1 MENGQMNVEK
11 KLDILEVLTRSVVFQ
26 ENEEISKRL
35 SQYRSD
41 DVQWVL
47 NMLADMFEQLQDS
60 LELEAYNN
68 RHL

>member
-1 MENGQMNVEK
+1 MDVEK
-11 KLDILEVLTRSVVFQ
+11 KLDILEVLTRSVIFQ
-26 ENEEISKRL
+26 ENEEISKQL
-35 SQYRSD
+35 SRYRTD

-68 RHL
+68 RYF

>member
-1 MENGQMNVEK
+1 MNVEN
-11 KLDILEVLTRSVVFQ
+11 KLDILEVLTRSVIFQ
-26 ENEEISKRL
+26 ENEELSKRL
-35 SQYRSD
+35 SKYRSD

-68 RHL
+68 RHF

>member
-1 MENGQMNVEK
+1 MDVEK
-11 KLDILEVLTRSVVFQ
+11 KLDILEVLTRSVIFQ

-68 RHL
+68 RYL

>member
-1 MENGQMNVEK
+1 MKNGQMNVEK
-11 KLDILEVLTRSVVFQ
+11 KLDILEVLTRSVIFQ

>member
-1 MENGQMNVEK
+1 MNVEK
-11 KLDILEVLTRSVVFQ
+11 KLDILEILTRSVIFQ
-26 ENEEISKRL
+26 ENEEISKKL
-35 SQYRSD
+35 SRYRSD

-68 RHL
+68 RHR

>member
-1 MENGQMNVEK
+1 MSVEK
-11 KLDILEVLTRSVVFQ
+11 KLDILEVLTRSVIFQ
-26 ENEEISKRL
+26 ENEEISKQL
-35 SQYRSD
+35 SRYRSD

-68 RHL
+68 RYL

>member
-1 MENGQMNVEK
+1 MDVEK
-11 KLDILEVLTRSVVFQ
+11 KLDILEILTRSVIFQ

-35 SQYRSD
+35 SRYRSD

-68 RHL
+68 RHG

>member
-1 MENGQMNVEK
+1 MTVEN
-11 KLDILEVLTRSVVFQ
+11 KLDILEVLTRSVIFQ
-26 ENEEISKRL
+26 ENEEISKKL
-35 SQYRSD
+35 SKYRSD

-68 RHL
+68 RHF

>member
-1 MENGQMNVEK
+1 MNVEK
-11 KLDILEVLTRSVVFQ
+11 KLDILEVLTRSVIFQ

-35 SQYRSD
+35 SRYRSD

-68 RHL
+68 RHF

>member
-1 MENGQMNVEK
+1 MSAEN
-11 KLDILEVLTRSVVFQ
+11 KLDILEVLTRSVIFQ

-60 LELEAYNN
+60 LELETYNN
-68 RHL
+68 RYR

>member
-1 MENGQMNVEK
+1 MSAEN
-11 KLDILEVLTRSVVFQ
+11 KLDILEVLTRSVIFQ

-35 SQYRSD
+35 SKYRSD

-60 LELEAYNN
+60 LELETYNN
-68 RHL
+68 RYR

>member
-1 MENGQMNVEK
+1 MSVEK
-11 KLDILEVLTRSVVFQ
+11 KLDILEILTRSVIFQ
-26 ENEEISKRL
+26 ENEEISKKL
-35 SQYRSD
+35 SRYRSD

-68 RHL
+68 RHR

>member
-1 MENGQMNVEK
+1 MSVEK
-11 KLDILEVLTRSVVFQ
+11 KLDILEILTRSVIFQ
-26 ENEEISKRL
+26 ENEEISKQL
-35 SQYRSD
+35 SRYRTD

>member
-1 MENGQMNVEK
+1 MNVEK
-11 KLDILEVLTRSVVFQ
+11 KLDILEVLTRSVIFQ

-47 NMLADMFEQLQDS
+47 NMLSDMFEQLQDS
-60 LELEAYNN
+60 LELEDYNN
-68 RHL
+68 RYR

>member
-1 MENGQMNVEK
+1 MNVEK
-11 KLDILEVLTRSVVFQ
+11 KLDILEVLTRSVIFQ

-35 SQYRSD
+35 SKYRSD

>member
-1 MENGQMNVEK
+1 MNVEK
-11 KLDILEVLTRSVVFQ
+11 KLDILEVLTRSVIFQ

-35 SQYRSD
+35 SQYRGD

>member
-1 MENGQMNVEK
+1 MNTEK
-11 KLDILEVLTRSVVFQ
+11 KLDILEILTRSVIFQ
-26 ENEEISKRL
+26 ENEEISKQL
-35 SQYRSD
+35 SRYRSD

-68 RHL
+68 RYL

>member
-1 MENGQMNVEK
+1 MNVEK
-11 KLDILEVLTRSVVFQ
+11 KLNILEVLTRSVIFQ

-68 RHL
+68 RHF

>member
-1 MENGQMNVEK
+1 MNVEK
-11 KLDILEVLTRSVVFQ
+11 KLDILEILTRSVIFQ

-35 SQYRSD
+35 SRYRSD

-68 RHL
+68 RHG

>member
-1 MENGQMNVEK
+1 MNVEK
-11 KLDILEVLTRSVVFQ
+11 KLDILEVLTRSVIFQ

-47 NMLADMFEQLQDS
+47 NVLADMFEQLQDS

>member
-1 MENGQMNVEK
+1 MDVEK
-11 KLDILEVLTRSVVFQ
+11 KLDILEILTRSVIFQ

-35 SQYRSD
+35 SKYRSD

>member
-1 MENGQMNVEK
+1 MSVEK
-11 KLDILEVLTRSVVFQ
+11 KLDILEVLTRSVIFQ
-26 ENEEISKRL
+26 ENDEISKQL
-35 SQYRSD
+35 SRYRSD

-68 RHL
+68 RYF

>member
-1 MENGQMNVEK
+1 MSVEK
-11 KLDILEVLTRSVVFQ
+11 KLDILEVLTRSVIFQ
-26 ENEEISKRL
+26 ENEEISKQL
-35 SQYRSD
+35 SRYRSD

-68 RHL
+68 RYF

>member
-1 MENGQMNVEK
+1 MSVEK
-11 KLDILEVLTRSVVFQ
+11 KLDILEVLTRSVIFQ
-26 ENEEISKRL
+26 ENEEISKQL
-35 SQYRSD
+35 SRYRTD

-68 RHL
+68 RYL

>member
-1 MENGQMNVEK
+1 MSAEN
-11 KLDILEVLTRSVVFQ
+11 KLDILEVLTRSVIFQ

-35 SQYRSD
+35 SKYRSD

-60 LELEAYNN
+60 LELEESLSL
-68 RHL
+68 RCQTQQ

>member
-1 MENGQMNVEK
+1 MNVEK
-11 KLDILEVLTRSVVFQ
+11 KLDILEVLTRSVIFQ

-47 NMLADMFEQLQDS
+47 NMLANMFEQLQDS

-68 RHL
+68 RRF

>member
-1 MENGQMNVEK
+1 MSAEN
-11 KLDILEVLTRSVVFQ
+11 KLDILEVLTRSVIFQ

-35 SQYRSD
+35 SKYRSD

-68 RHL
+68 RHF

>member
-1 MENGQMNVEK
+1 MNVEK
-11 KLDILEVLTRSVVFQ
+11 KLDILEVLTRSVIFQ

-35 SQYRSD
+35 STYRSD

-68 RHL
+68 RYL

>member
-1 MENGQMNVEK
+1 MNVEK
-11 KLDILEVLTRSVVFQ
+11 KLDILEVLTRSVIFQ

-47 NMLADMFEQLQDS
+47 NLLADMFEQLQDS
-60 LELEAYNN
+60 LELEDYNN
-68 RHL
+68 RYR

>member
-1 MENGQMNVEK
+1 MNVEK
-11 KLDILEVLTRSVVFQ
+11 KLDILEVLTRSVIFQ

>member
-1 MENGQMNVEK
+1 MNVEK
-11 KLDILEVLTRSVVFQ
+11 KLDILEVLTRSVIFQ

-68 RHL
+68 RHR

>member
-1 MENGQMNVEK
+1 MNAEK
-11 KLDILEVLTRSVVFQ
+11 KLDILEVLTRSVIFQ

-68 RHL
+68 RHF